1 MRCSQLTFPI
11 LPLSPIPSFAIGSLN
26 CHQNCLN
33 RNKVCNL
40 FFISNFFLHFLKF
53 FIIFLYEDSKG
64 LKGMTDL
71 GLMFPAP
78 AVVKQ
83 DRLSPRVSESSDAS
97 TSDSSQSGF
106 QVIHNQMCCVSALTL
121 TVFFSGF

>member
-1 MRCSQLTFPI
+1 MRCSQRTFLNLSPFPI
-11 LPLSPIPSFAIGSLN
+11 LSFAIGSLN
-26 CHQNCLN
+26 YHLNCLN

-40 FFISNFFLHFLKF
+40 FIKF
-53 FIIFLYEDSKG
+53 SKVLLTPFCYLLLFKDSKG
-64 LKGMTDL
+64 LKVMTDL

-78 AVVKQ
+78 AVVKP

-106 QVIHNQMCCVSALTL
+106 PVSPHSNILL
-121 TVFFSGF
+121 HL